1 MKNKFIIIII
11 FIIFILSS
19 QKAQGISPAAASPSP
34 TSTASPS
41 VALTPTTA
49 DDEKV
54 KEIRDA
60 IKEKVNAIKE
70 KIEKR
75 AYVGI
80 ISQITDS
87 TFTLENFRGKQRVRI
102 TEQTTIIGSNKKEIK
117 TNELAVGDKV
127 IALGTLSDNEILEAK
142 RVVVVPIP
150 KTVPAKRLIF
160 FGKITETNVQK
171 GTLIVTDLKNL
182 DQTLEL
188 KVDKTTTFIFQSDPK
203 VKTTLKDLKEN
214 QKVVI
219 IYPETAQGNPIVKSL
234 FILP

>member
-1 MKNKFIIIII
+1 
-11 FIIFILSS
+11 
-19 QKAQGISPAAASPSP
+19 
-34 TSTASPS
+34 
-41 VALTPTTA
+41 
-49 DDEKV
+49 
-54 KEIRDA
+54 
-60 IKEKVNAIKE
+60 
-70 KIEKR
+70 
-75 AYVGI
+75 
-80 ISQITDS
+80 
-87 TFTLENFRGKQRVRI
+87 
-102 TEQTTIIGSNKKEIK
+102 
-117 TNELAVGDKV
+117 
-127 IALGTLSDNEILEAK
+127 
-142 RVVVVPIP
+142 VVVVPIP